1 VRVDVQGEPPIRL
14 TRVQSGL
21 LDETQF
27 SSGGNA
33 VFGAAINGR

>member
-33 VFGAAINGR
+33 VF